1 MADDGSFVVVWA
13 DYMPLRGQRFDAAAN
28 PVGSELT
35 LSAGSALLPSI
46 AHRPA
51 GGYVVIW
58 DPIVGHRFD
67 DTMTPVGD
75 YFLVSEQINTSNPRL
90 AANNGRQ
97 TVFVWTSIG
106 QPPDSASGGIFSRRG
121 GFPDWAPFTADERAS
136 AGTSNVNGV
145 IETGERVVV
154 DPAYLNLS
162 GLPYPLAGTASNFT
176 GPAGPV
182 YTIHDASA
190 DYGAISGSAPVP
202 SNPSGST
209 TANCFT
215 ATANCFEFGVTG
227 ARPQPHWDATYDET
241 LSEGVLMTR
250 KLHIGGSF
258 ADVPGSSVFSKFI
271 ENLFHNGVT
280 AGGPCGGYCPTDGV
294 KRQQMAV
301 FLLKSK
307 YGSAY
312 VPPSPTGTVFN
323 DVPQS
328 NPFAAWIED
337 LSNRGITGGCQVTPP
352 LFCPD
357 AIVNRQ
363 QMAVFLLKTE
373 EGSAYDPPD
382 CAQIFQ
388 DVLCTPGIGFSDFI
402 EELYNRQ
409 ITGGCVAVP
418 LQYCPTN
425 PTNRQQMAAFLVKT
439 FGLLL
444 YGP

>member
-1 MADDGSFVVVWA
+1 
-13 DYMPLRGQRFDAAAN
+13 
-28 PVGSELT
+28 
-35 LSAGSALLPSI
+35 
-46 AHRPA
+46 
-51 GGYVVIW
+51 
-58 DPIVGHRFD
+58 
-67 DTMTPVGD
+67 
-75 YFLVSEQINTSNPRL
+75 
-90 AANNGRQ
+90 
-97 TVFVWTSIG
+97 
-106 QPPDSASGGIFSRRG
+106 
-121 GFPDWAPFTADERAS
+121 
-136 AGTSNVNGV
+136 
-145 IETGERVVV
+145 
-154 DPAYLNLS
+154 
-162 GLPYPLAGTASNFT
+162 
-176 GPAGPV
+176 
-182 YTIHDASA
+182 
-190 DYGAISGSAPVP
+190 
-202 SNPSGST
+202 
-209 TANCFT
+209 
-215 ATANCFEFGVTG
+215 
-227 ARPQPHWDATYDET
+227 
-241 LSEGVLMTR
+241 
-250 KLHIGGSF
+250 
-258 ADVPGSSVFSKFI
+258 
-271 ENLFHNGVT
+271 
-280 AGGPCGGYCPTDGV
+280 DGV